1 MEDKIKRQQELIDK
15 LVNVIYELT
24 KNSRDWRE
32 EEKQNLITELKNY
45 FSFLHDLKSEN
56 IIDEATHDI
65 LIHKFGTITQKV
77 QIMLDLPIE

>member
-15 LVNVIYELT
+15 LVNIIYELT

-32 EEKQNLITELKNY
+32 EEKQDLITELKNY
-45 FSFLHDLKSEN
+45 FSFLHDLKSNN
-56 IIDEATHDI
+56 IINEETHDI

-77 QIMLDLPIE
+77 QIMLDLPIK